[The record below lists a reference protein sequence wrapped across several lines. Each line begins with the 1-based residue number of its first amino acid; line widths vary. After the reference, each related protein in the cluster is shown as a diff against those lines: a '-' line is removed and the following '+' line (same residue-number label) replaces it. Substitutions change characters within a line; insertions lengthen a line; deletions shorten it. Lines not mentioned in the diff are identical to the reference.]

1 MSIEPV
7 GSTISVRDHRH
18 LICGDRRISLSRT
31 VVMGILNLTP
41 DSFSD
46 GGKYQD
52 FDAAL
57 RHAESMSA
65 AGAAIIDV
73 GGESTRPGSAGVSVE
88 QELDRV
94 VAVIEF
100 LSRNL
105 DVVLSVDTSKPAV
118 MAAALEAGATMIN
131 DVNALRSEGAIP
143 IAAAS
148 GVPVCLMHMLGEPR
162 TMQIDPA
169 YDDVVVEVRGYL
181 ADRAAACVAG
191 GVDDQQII
199 LDPGFGFG
207 KNVGH
212 NMELLRRLGDLSDG
226 FPVMAG
232 LSRKSMIGK
241 LLGLPMER
249 RVHASVALAMIAVAN
264 GARLLRVHDVG
275 STLDAVRMYES
286 VYFG

>member
-1 MSIEPV
+1 
-7 GSTISVRDHRH
+7 
-18 LICGDRRISLSRT
+18 
-31 VVMGILNLTP
+31 MGILNLTP

-169 YDDVVVEVRGYL
+169 YDDVVVEVRNYL

-226 FPVMAG
+226 YPVMAG

-275 STLDAVRMYES
+275 PTLDAVRMYES
-286 VYFG
+286 VYLDQCTPSQILTHSE